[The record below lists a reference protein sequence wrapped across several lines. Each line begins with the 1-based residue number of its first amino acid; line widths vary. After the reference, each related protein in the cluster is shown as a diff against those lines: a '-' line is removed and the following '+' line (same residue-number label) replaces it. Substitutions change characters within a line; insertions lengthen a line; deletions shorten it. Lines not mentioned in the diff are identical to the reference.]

1 MSASAPAPAPPGVR
15 VRAQYGPSLARLLA
29 PWWGATSRLV
39 RGTLVASAGLLV
51 GLLLAVGLTLENSS
65 FSHGGVV
72 PFSFEYRD
80 LYRVAPEV
88 GAYVKVQSRYANGE
102 LKYSYAV
109 DGVTLPVYDGEVQGV
124 LPVYATGFIRG
135 LAHRYRGFTLRG
147 EGKTKVNNTL
157 IGYQVAFTAEV
168 EGEEMY
174 GRYVLFT
181 PPQRHPR
188 AGVAVEML
196 ASPEANASV
205 LSPLEVA
212 ESGVLLRPLKTFAFG

>member
-1 MSASAPAPAPPGVR
+1 VVSAPAPTPAGAR
-15 VRAQYGPSLARLLA
+15 VREQYGPSLARLLA

-39 RGTLVASAGLLV
+39 RATLVAAV
-51 GLLLAVGLTLENSS
+51 GVAVALLLAVGLTLENSS
-65 FSHGGVV
+65 FEHGGSVR
-72 PFSFEYRD
+72 FGFEYRD
-80 LYRVAPEV
+80 LYRVAPEA
-88 GAYVKVQSRYANGE
+88 GAYVKVQSHFANGE

-109 DGVTLPVYDGEVQGV
+109 DGVTLPAYEGEVQAV
-124 LPVYATGFIRG
+124 LPVYATGFIRM
-135 LAHRYRGFTLRG
+135 LAHRYEGFALRG

-168 EGEEMY
+168 EGAEMY

-181 PPQRHPR
+181 PPQRHPQ
-188 AGVAVEML
+188 AGVVVEML
-196 ASPEANASV
+196 ASPAANESV

>member
-1 MSASAPAPAPPGVR
+1 MSALAGAR
-15 VRAQYGPSLARLLA
+15 VREQYGPSMARLLA
-29 PWWGATSRLV
+29 PRWRATSRMVRAALV
-39 RGTLVASAGLLV
+39 SLVVLAV
-51 GLLLAVGLTLENSS
+51 GLLAALGLTLENAS
-65 FSHGGVV
+65 FSRGGEV
-72 PFSFEYRD
+72 PFGFEYRD
-80 LYRVAPEV
+80 LYRVAPEA
-88 GAYVKVQSRYANGE
+88 GAYVKVQSRYAGGG

-109 DGVTLPVYDGEVQGV
+109 DRLTLPVYHGDVQGV
-124 LPVYATGFIRG
+124 MPVYATGFIRM
-135 LAHRYRGFTLRG
+135 LERRYPGFTLRG

-181 PPQRHPR
+181 PRQSHPR

-196 ASPEANASV
+196 ASPDANESV

-212 ESGVLLRPLKTFAFG
+212 ESGVLLRPLKTFTFG

>member
-1 MSASAPAPAPPGVR
+1 VSAPTGAR

-29 PWWGATSRLV
+29 PWWDTTSRLV
-39 RGTLVASAGLLV
+39 RVALVASAGLPVALLV
-51 GLLLAVGLTLENSS
+51 AVGLTLENSS
-65 FSHGGVV
+65 FSHGGSV
-72 PFSFEYRD
+72 PFGFEYRD
-80 LYRVAPEV
+80 LYRVAPET
-88 GAYVKVQSRYANGE
+88 GAYVKVQSRFPNGE
-102 LKYSYAV
+102 LKYSYAAV
-109 DGVTLPVYDGEVQGV
+109 GFTLPVYHGEVQGV
-124 LPVYATGFIRG
+124 LPVFATGFIDT

-168 EGEEMY
+168 EGETMY

-196 ASPEANASV
+196 ASPEANESV